1 MDIILKKVVEL
12 QFLKSNID
20 KNIDFY
26 LNEEKNE
33 LLLDGKFVTIDEI
46 CEPIMENAKI
56 SLSEDEF
63 IQYLSREKW
72 KQNYDIGRLLYKKL
86 VKFNDISGD
95 ILDESFW
102 VYITHIP
109 YVKKYIIKR
118 YFNTINDD
126 EDQNLKLIDKIKR
139 YFFGDGIISR
149 TGVIFNWKLTNC
161 LYYKDIGNK
170 SDELC
175 YVAFSYIDSVKAM
188 FERSFRKNP
197 IIIKAFVEGIIRNNK
212 SQAFT
217 NSKYKTL
224 IPTHISNVA
233 ALNCFD
239 AYSYKDLVDK
249 ITYEQKVLIDE
260 YNKSKN

>member
-126 EDQNLKLIDKIKR
+126 EDQNLKLIDTI
-139 YFFGDGIISR
+139 FCGDMI
-149 TGVIFNWKLTNC
+149 
-161 LYYKDIGNK
+161 
-170 SDELC
+170 
-175 YVAFSYIDSVKAM
+175 
-188 FERSFRKNP
+188 
-197 IIIKAFVEGIIRNNK
+197 
-212 SQAFT
+212 
-217 NSKYKTL
+217 
-224 IPTHISNVA
+224 
-233 ALNCFD
+233 
-239 AYSYKDLVDK
+239 
-249 ITYEQKVLIDE
+249 
-260 YNKSKN
+260 